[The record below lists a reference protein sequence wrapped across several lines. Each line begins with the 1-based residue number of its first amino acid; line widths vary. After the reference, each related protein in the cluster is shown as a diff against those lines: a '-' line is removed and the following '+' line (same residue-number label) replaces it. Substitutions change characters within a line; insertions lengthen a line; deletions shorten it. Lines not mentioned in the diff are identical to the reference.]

1 MSAFEPPQREPPR
14 LQVKR
19 PSCKK
24 ISMIQG
30 VVQDLNPEFDNI
42 AYKRVSLGIPD
53 IFDKPQITYENFFTG
68 CEAISLGEMSIPHSV
83 GYEDPPGPEVIFQ
96 ADKVIGSGTFGTIV
110 QYTHDRK
117 LKIGVKITGKNEPCF
132 DTKELFPE
140 NNTEEGHKYIL
151 RQFCIDTKYNNLN
164 IVAMEL
170 CNGTLKDLML
180 QHLNFGM
187 DGTSIYNMYGMWPQ
201 CIRIDI
207 LIKTIQA
214 VAYLWKLGY
223 AYTDMKLENV
233 LYKMVPGVNKYE
245 IVPKLGDLDGLCDSR
260 EDSLVNAHS
269 TVTYPSPE
277 YNRSVCT
284 EADVSWGIG
293 FLLVMM
299 LTAAQQGGAKKL
311 ETLQLRHH
319 HSSVFLPG
327 GVPDVKKL
335 GTETAK
341 TQKLID
347 NVLLPGLGAEQ
358 IGIVNRL
365 FNPKESRTKVDV
377 VLGVMNSY
385 RTWLDTACPQ
395 QIEQK
400 KLINK
405 I

>member
-1 MSAFEPPQREPPR
+1 MSAFEPPP
-14 LQVKR
+14 LQGKL

-24 ISMIQG
+24 ISMIQA
-30 VVQDLNPEFDNI
+30 VVQNLNPEFENHD
-42 AYKRVSLGIPD
+42 IPD
-53 IFDKPQITYENFFTG
+53 IFDNPQLTYNNFYTDCVPRLQG
-68 CEAISLGEMSIPHSV
+68 KMQIPRSMI
-83 GYEDPPGPEVIFQ
+83 YDDDPNGSAGFILPFHR
-96 ADKVIGSGTFGTIV
+96 VIGSGTFGTIV
-110 QYTHDRK
+110 QYTHNRK
-117 LKIGVKITGKNEPCF
+117 WKIAVKITRNKEGTEPCF
-132 DTKELFPE
+132 DTSELLTPNNAE
-140 NNTEEGHKYIL
+140 NNYIL
-151 RQFCIDTKYNNLN
+151 RQFCVDNKYNGLN

-277 YNRSVCT
+277 YVRESCT

-293 FLLVMM
+293 ILVVMM

-319 HSSVFLPG
+319 HFSVFLPD
-327 GVPDVKKL
+327 GVPDVKKF